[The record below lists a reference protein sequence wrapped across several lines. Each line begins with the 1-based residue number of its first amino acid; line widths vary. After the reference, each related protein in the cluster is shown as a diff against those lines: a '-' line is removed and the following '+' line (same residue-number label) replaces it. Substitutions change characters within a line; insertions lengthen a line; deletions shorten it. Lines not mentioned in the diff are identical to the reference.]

1 MLNIYQ
7 SAYIFINIKSLI
19 KMKKFYLWIS
29 LTVLAFATSATV
41 TGQISDFSGTWKL
54 DRAKSTQIDY
64 FPTLVKLV
72 IKVRS
77 DTLYTERTY
86 ESGDG
91 QEYPFTEN
99 VSLDGKEYKITIYDM
114 PRVSKAVWLGSDS
127 ILSVESVTTFYG
139 SNGSEDFKSREAW
152 KLDNTNKVLT
162 VNFTNNSSSG
172 EISGAFVF
180 NKAD

>member
-1 MLNIYQ
+1 
-7 SAYIFINIKSLI
+7 
-19 KMKKFYLWIS
+19 MKRFNFWIS
-29 LTVLAFATSATV
+29 LLAFAFAVSVNV

-54 DRAKSTQIDY
+54 DRAKSTQMDY

-72 IKVRS
+72 VVVRS

-99 VSLDGKEYKITIYDM
+99 VSIDGKEYKITIYDM
-114 PRVSKAVWLGSDS
+114 PRVSKAVWLSSDS
-127 ILSVESVTTFYG
+127 ILSVESVTTYYG

-152 KLDNTNKVLT
+152 KLDEKNKVLT

-172 EISGAFVF
+172 EFSGAFVF